1 MKIKH
6 IAVIL
11 AAFVFVAPSFAR
23 AAEVQKSVES
33 KPVAESVVVAKTPV
47 KKTVAKAVSCVRC
60 ASLAEG
66 PDRSTASKATVW
78 VGTVIGVNA
87 GSHDVIITE
96 ANALNHI
103 KAYQQRN
110 ISVGANTKITT
121 KSGDEKNFDY
131 VDIGYRVEVKGS
143 YDAKTRTIK
152 ASSVEIVKVPDA
164 PITKTK

>member
-1 MKIKH
+1 M
-6 IAVIL
+6 IL

-23 AAEVQKSVES
+23 AAEVQKTVES
-33 KPVAESVVVAKTPV
+33 KSETVSVVAKTPV
-47 KKTVAKAVSCVRC
+47 KKTVVKAASCVRC
-60 ASLAEG
+60 VSLAEG
-66 PDRSTASKATVW
+66 ADTSKASKAVVW

-96 ANALNHI
+96 ATALNRI

-110 ISVGANTKITT
+110 IKVGVNTKITT
-121 KSGDEKNFDY
+121 KGGDEKNFDY
-131 VDIGYRVEVKGS
+131 VDIGYRVEVRGS
-143 YDAKTRTIK
+143 YDAKSRTIK